1 MNSAFLQ
8 HVRPQANRRRVALT
22 LSLSLLASI
31 SLEPVA
37 AQSKIQKHITSVWT
51 ATSAEGSRVHVV
63 SDSPINDYEAYTR
76 GNRFYVKIPLSDL
89 PSARGSLLGRGFDNV
104 QIQRYGDGVIISF
117 HLQPGTTAR
126 VEQNL
131 NQLVV
136 FFSTPGRS
144 QGAAS
149 GSKSAEAD
157 RTRAKRITDAAGP
170 IPLSSTS
177 ARSSR
182 TRAGQPSVPSA
193 EQARRTA
200 TGRGASKPPSAKVTG
215 RAGQNDES
223 RSATKASKSSK
234 KPLVEPDTSKS
245 SSARN
250 AESPASTTPQASKEV
265 ASSATPLP
273 SSSPALAASPTAPV
287 AGSSI
292 SASPNSAPVLV
303 ATPTAQQ
310 PSSATSPNVASS
322 SVNND
327 WRSRV
332 HYWKVWTRLNWLP
345 LLIGGLI
352 GLALLVLLFS
362 RRSAKRRGAAMVKP
376 VPDQPVKHEAP
387 AVTMATKESGPPTQ
401 SRAAVAAGARQV
413 SDPASETRATVQ
425 PKSSDSPVGKSKPE
439 AEEQEREVFEL

>member
-8 HVRPQANRRRVALT
+8 HIRPQTNRRTVALT

-37 AQSKIQKHITSVWT
+37 AQLKIQKRIASVWT

-76 GNRFYVKIPLSDL
+76 GNRFYVKIPSSDL
-89 PSARGSLLGRGFDNV
+89 PLARGSLLGRGFDDV
-104 QIQRYGDGVIISF
+104 QIQRYGDGIIVSF

-136 FFSTPGRS
+136 VFSTPGRS

-149 GSKSAEAD
+149 GSNNAGAD
-157 RTRAKRITDAAGP
+157 RARARSTKGAAGP

-177 ARSSR
+177 ARSLR
-182 TRAGQPSVPSA
+182 TRAGQRSFQSA

-200 TGRGASKPPSAKVTG
+200 TARGVNNPPSAKA
-215 RAGQNDES
+215 AG
-223 RSATKASKSSK
+223 SAGPA
-234 KPLVEPDTSKS
+234 
-245 SSARN
+245 SSA
-250 AESPASTTPQASKEV
+250 STAPQASKEV
-265 ASSATPLP
+265 ASATTPLL
-273 SSSPALAASPTAPV
+273 SSSPALGSSQTAPV

-292 SASPNSAPVLV
+292 SASPNSAPVSV
-303 ATPTAQQ
+303 ATPTNQQ
-310 PSSATSPNVASS
+310 PSSATSPNVASRTG
-322 SVNND
+322 NND
-327 WRSRV
+327 WRTRV
-332 HYWKVWTRLNWLP
+332 RHWKAWAQLNWLP

-362 RRSAKRRGAAMVKP
+362 SRSAKRRGGAVVKP
-376 VPDQPVKHEAP
+376 VPDQPVKHETP
-387 AVTMATKESGPPTQ
+387 AVSMATKEGGPPTP
-401 SRAAVAAGARQV
+401 SRAAVAAGANQV
-413 SDPASETRATVQ
+413 SGPASQTRAPVQ
-425 PKSSDSPVGKSKPE
+425 PKSSDSPDGKSKPE
-439 AEEQEREVFEL
+439 AEEQEREVIEL